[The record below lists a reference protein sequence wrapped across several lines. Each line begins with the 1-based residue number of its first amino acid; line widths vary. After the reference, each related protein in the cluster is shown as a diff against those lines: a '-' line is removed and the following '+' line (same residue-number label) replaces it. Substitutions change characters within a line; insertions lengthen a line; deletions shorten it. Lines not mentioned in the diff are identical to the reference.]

1 MADLLEE
8 QRKLLFEALQGSGQ
22 FYDTNSNAGALM
34 QAIMRQVSGEDSPF
48 TQQVV
53 QNMLADNADAGA
65 ASFSRDRQGISRAMA
80 NAGLSGSGLAA
91 NAMNMAQSRN
101 AGATRAG
108 RREVQTRAQ
117 LENYNAKIQANTQG
131 MNFLAAQARQR
142 QDAAFQEAGY
152 RAQMHETGDAQNMSN
167 QGQGQPQQQ
176 TAQPAQPAL
185 ATPTPARPTQWGSSN
200 VTLMRPIQDTNYWGG
215 NSGGFGGAGGSM
227 AGSGNL
233 AAANANYQSQIQQQ
247 ERDRQ
252 ELQRRQVD
260 WDMQYGG
267 RL

>member
-22 FYDTNSNAGALM
+22 FYDTNPNAGALM

-65 ASFSRDRQGISRAMA
+65 ASYSRERQGISRAMA

-117 LENYNAKIQANTQG
+117 LENYNAKVQANIQG

-152 RAQMHETGDAQNMSN
+152 RSQMHETGDASNMSN
-167 QGQGQPQQQ
+167 QPQQAPQQQ
-176 TAQPAQPAL
+176 PAQPAQPAL
-185 ATPTPARPTQWGSSN
+185 ATPTPARPTQD
-200 VTLMRPIQDTNYWGG
+200 VNYWGG
-215 NSGGFGGAGGSM
+215 NSGGFGGAGGSL

-233 AAANANYQSQIQQQ
+233 AAANATYQSQIQQQ

-252 ELQRRQVD
+252 ELQRRQID